1 MAKKNPAAIF
11 LILFAILAVV
21 VGLSKV
27 MLSVFDTQA
36 MIMAFVPKH
45 PVADEVMPPAP
56 DYTKAEAWA
65 ALPNESEQV
74 NIEPLQEEKDLIAN
88 LKKLQALQETIKEI
102 YSDYEPIENTSTKD
116 GATAVISIDAA
127 GHLRGISNPLH
138 DVFFIHPTTYMKPTQ
153 WNAAFDDASAKPM
166 LESIALKNMAVAFD
180 GYLHAPRYRQA
191 TTGAFYDQSGQG
203 EIAKQ
208 RAYQDILAAYD
219 NFMERRDTN
228 RPFTLVGHSQGAL
241 HLLNLLKDRVTGS
254 KERSHLI
261 AAYVIG
267 WPVSIEEDLD
277 AIDMKACENENEV
290 GCVISWMSF
299 AVGADTTDLKTWYD
313 ASIGLSGK
321 PRAASTMLCTNPL
334 NWVIGGDA
342 DAGLNKGSVVLTPGD
357 TPLPEPVANLTGATC
372 KDGFLFV
379 SPNLGPEWQ
388 VMDLGGGNLH
398 FYDINLYWTNIWSNT
413 LTREATWVTTN

>member
-1 MAKKNPAAIF
+1 
-11 LILFAILAVV
+11 
-21 VGLSKV
+21 
-27 MLSVFDTQA
+27 
-36 MIMAFVPKH
+36 
-45 PVADEVMPPAP
+45 
-56 DYTKAEAWA
+56 
-65 ALPNESEQV
+65 
-74 NIEPLQEEKDLIAN
+74 
-88 LKKLQALQETIKEI
+88 
-102 YSDYEPIENTSTKD
+102 
-116 GATAVISIDAA
+116 
-127 GHLRGISNPLH
+127 
-138 DVFFIHPTTYMKPTQ
+138 
-153 WNAAFDDASAKPM
+153 
-166 LESIALKNMAVAFD
+166 
-180 GYLHAPRYRQA
+180 
-191 TTGAFYDQSGQG
+191 
-203 EIAKQ
+203 
-208 RAYQDILAAYD
+208 
-219 NFMERRDTN
+219 
-228 RPFTLVGHSQGAL
+228 
-241 HLLNLLKDRVTGS
+241 
-254 KERSHLI
+254 
-261 AAYVIG
+261 
-267 WPVSIEEDLD
+267 
-277 AIDMKACENENEV
+277 MKACENENEV